1 MSLLAVSA
9 LVAVPVLAACD
20 TSPGAAAIIGSD
32 HITTAHLFAEVNAQ
46 LADPN
51 VKAALANPQYST
63 AIGGDQL
70 GFTRDTLAR
79 MIDENLVSKVAAA
92 HHVTVTPAEV
102 ASETSSFEQ
111 QSGSLSALQQSA
123 AQQVGV
129 GAKELPDLI
138 RFTVLQQKLATA
150 LTANLTATP
159 AQLQQEYQK
168 DIDQY
173 DQLDVAEIAV
183 SSKKLAD
190 TILTKVRN
198 KPSSFAS
205 LARKDSLDTAT
216 KAKGGAVGLV
226 PRSQVVTL
234 LGSASKAKPGS
245 FQVAH
250 SSSQWV
256 VLHIIKR
263 QLTPLSA
270 VTQQVKT
277 ALFSS
282 QSQALLS
289 KAVTSEGSTLGVHV
303 NPRFGTWNNAE
314 QSVVAT
320 KSSTSA
326 TG

>member
-1 MSLLAVSA
+1 
-9 LVAVPVLAACD
+9 
-20 TSPGAAAIIGSD
+20 
-32 HITTAHLFAEVNAQ
+32 
-46 LADPN
+46 
-51 VKAALANPQYST
+51 
-63 AIGGDQL
+63 
-70 GFTRDTLAR
+70 
-79 MIDENLVSKVAAA
+79 
-92 HHVTVTPAEV
+92 VTVTPAEV
-102 ASETSSFEQ
+102 ASQTTSFEQ
-111 QSGSLSALQQSA
+111 SSGSLSALQQSA

-173 DQLDVAEIAV
+173 DQLDVAQIAV
-183 SSKKLAD
+183 SSKKLASQ
-190 TILTKVRN
+190 ILTKVRN

-205 LARKDSLDTAT
+205 LASKDSLDTAT
-216 KAKGGAVGLV
+216 KSNGGAVGLV

-234 LGSASKAKPGS
+234 LGSAAKAKPGT
-245 FQVAH
+245 FQLAH

-270 VTQQVKT
+270 VTAQVKT
-277 ALFSS
+277 ALFAS
-282 QSQALLS
+282 QAQALLS
-289 KAVTSEGSTLGVHV
+289 KAVTTEATTLGVHI
-303 NPRFGTWNNAE
+303 NPRFGTWNNAQ

-320 KSSTSA
+320 KSTTSA